1 MCPEV
6 CTPKQFAEATGMN
19 ENVVRRLC
27 EEGRL
32 PAGKVGNRWFINFD
46 RALGAAAPVRA
57 QPLDVDELS
66 ERIASKLWQAFGTG
80 FAGISATTQS
90 YHR

>member
-6 CTPKQFAEATGMN
+6 CPPREFAQATGMN
-19 ENVVRRLC
+19 ENAVRRMC

-32 PAGKVGNRWFINFD
+32 PAGKVGSRWFINYD

-66 ERIASKLWQAFGTG
+66 DRIASRLWQAFSAGC
-80 FAGISATTQS
+80 AGISNTT
-90 YHR
+90 RF

>member
-6 CTPKQFAEATGMN
+6 CTPNQFAELTGMN
-19 ENVVRRLC
+19 PNVVRRLC

-32 PAGKVGNRWFINFD
+32 PAGKVGNRWFINSD
-46 RALGAAAPVRA
+46 RALGKAAPVRT
-57 QPLDVDELS
+57 QPVDVDELS
-66 ERIASKLWQAFGTG
+66 DRIASRLRQASEIGSAGTLP
-80 FAGISATTQS
+80 TTRF